1 MAMSRPT
8 SFYFAF
14 LVLPRDRREAIV
26 AVWDFCRAV
35 DDAVDEV
42 PVQTPAEREAV
53 RASLARWRD
62 ELARCYHGTPE
73 TPQGRALQPW
83 IRRFDLS
90 RRPLD
95 DLIDGVEMDL
105 DHRRY
110 PTFDA
115 LYEYCW
121 RVASSVGYVCI
132 EIFGARSEAAREY
145 ALNLGLALQL
155 TNIVRDV
162 AQDAARGRIYLPL
175 EDLARFGCEE
185 RDVLACAPTEPIR
198 RVLAFECARAREYF
212 DRAQALLPRL
222 DRRALVAAEIMGR
235 IYRDTLRRVE
245 RAQYDVFR
253 SRVQAPRLRQ
263 AALALDTWMRARI
276 GLDAPA

>member
-1 MAMSRPT
+1 MSRPT

-35 DDAVDEV
+35 DDAVDEA
-42 PVQTPAEREAV
+42 PAETPAEREAV
-53 RASLARWRD
+53 RASLARWRE
-62 ELARCYHGTPE
+62 ELARCYQGTPE

-105 DHRRY
+105 DHSRY

-121 RVASSVGYVCI
+121 RVASSVGFVCI
-132 EIFGARSEAAREY
+132 EIFGARSEPAREY

-162 AQDAARGRIYLPL
+162 GQDAARGRIYLPL

-185 RDVLACAPTEPIR
+185 RDVLACAATEPVR
-198 RVLAFECARAREYF
+198 RVLAFECERAREYF
-212 DRAQALLPRL
+212 DRARALLPRL

-245 RAQYDVFR
+245 RSRYDVFG
-253 SRVQAPRLRQ
+253 SRVRTPRLRQ

>member
-1 MAMSRPT
+1 MSRPT

-35 DDAVDEV
+35 DDAVDEARV
-42 PVQTPAEREAV
+42 ETAAERDAV
-53 RASLARWRD
+53 RADLARWRD
-62 ELARCYHGTPE
+62 ELARCYEGEPRTA
-73 TPQGRALQPW
+73 QGRALQPW

-90 RRPLD
+90 RRPLG

-105 DHRRY
+105 DRHRY
-110 PTFDA
+110 ATFDA

-121 RVASSVGYVCI
+121 RVASSVGFVCV
-132 EIFGARSEAAREY
+132 EIFGARSDAAREY
-145 ALNLGLALQL
+145 ALNLGVALQL

-162 AQDAARGRIYLPL
+162 GPDAARGRIYLPL

-185 RDVLACAPTEPIR
+185 RDVLACAATEPLR
-198 RVLAFECARAREYF
+198 QVLAFECRRAREYY
-212 DRAQALLPRL
+212 DRARALLPQL

-245 RAQYDVFR
+245 AARYDVFGPR
-253 SRVQAPRLRQ
+253 LRAPRLVQ
-263 AALALDTWMRARI
+263 AGLALDTWLRVRI